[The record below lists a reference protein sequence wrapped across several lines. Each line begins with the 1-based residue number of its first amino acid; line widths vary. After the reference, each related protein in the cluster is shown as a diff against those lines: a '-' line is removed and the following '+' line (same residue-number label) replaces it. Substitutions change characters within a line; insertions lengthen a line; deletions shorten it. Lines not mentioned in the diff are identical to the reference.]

1 MSKERALL
9 WLSVTGLLGF
19 GFLVGQ
25 AGAVSLAAA
34 VAIYLV
40 YEGSRRSGPARY

>member
-1 MSKERALL
+1 MSNERAML
-9 WLSVTGLLGF
+9 WLSVTGLLGL

-25 AGAVSLAAA
+25 MGAVSLAAA

-40 YEGSRRSGPARY
+40 YEGSRRNRATLN